1 MTDVDVFLARLDE
14 RATVDIR
21 YGFSGDRNISGHI
34 MTTENSTENS
44 PKNIIAFQG
53 EAGAYSDLAC
63 REAFPDFT
71 TLPCARFELAFD
83 AVRTG
88 KALYGMI
95 PIENST
101 AGRVTDIHQLLPEGG
116 LHIIGEY
123 FLPVHHQLMALPG
136 VLLADVKTVHSHV
149 QALGQ
154 CAQFLRQHGLT
165 PVTEADTAGAAAKLA
180 QSGDRTQAV
189 LASRLAAEIYGLN
202 ILRPNVQDAAHNTTR
217 FVILSR
223 TPKQPAAT
231 PPRTSGVMTSFVFRV
246 RNIPAA
252 LYKALGGFA
261 TNSIN
266 ITKLES
272 YMVGGAFSATQFYVD
287 VEGHPEDRNLRLA
300 LEELSFF
307 ATAVHILGVYPAH
320 PYRKIS

>member
-1 MTDVDVFLARLDE
+1 MIAQMD
-14 RATVDIR
+14 
-21 YGFSGDRNISGHI
+21 N
-34 MTTENSTENS
+34 
-44 PKNIIAFQG
+44 KIIAFQG
-53 EAGAYSDLAC
+53 EQGAYSDLAC
-63 REAFPDFT
+63 RECFPEYQ
-71 TLPCARFELAFD
+71 TLPCARFELAFE
-83 AVRTG
+83 AVREG
-88 KALYGMI
+88 RARYGMI

-101 AGRVTDIHQLLPEGG
+101 AGRVADIHHLLPEGG

-136 VLLADVKTVHSHV
+136 TRMEDIKTVHSHV

-165 PVTEADTAGAAAKLA
+165 PVTEADTAGAAARLA
-180 QSGDRTQAV
+180 QGGTRDQAV
-189 LASRLAAEIYGLN
+189 LASRLAAEIYGLE
-202 ILRPNVQDAAHNTTR
+202 IIRPDVQDTDHNTTR
-217 FVILSR
+217 FVILS
-223 TPKQPAAT
+223 PAPQQPPAT
-231 PPRTSGVMTSFVFRV
+231 PPRTQGVMTSFVFRV

-261 TNSIN
+261 TNGIN

-272 YMVGGAFSATQFYVD
+272 YMLNGAFSATQFYVD

-307 ATAVHILGVYPAH
+307 ASAVHILGVYPAH
-320 PYRKIS
+320 PFRNKS